1 MSSQSPDTSAAT
13 GSQILAGKVAIVTG
27 AGSGIGRA
35 TALRFAREGAA
46 VMVSE
51 ISVRR
56 GQETVDMITAAGGR
70 AISMKVDVSK
80 PEDIE
85 AMVAKTVDEFGQ
97 LDILINNAATVRPG
111 GAIELAVEDW
121 DIVWKTNVSSVFLGA
136 KYAAPQMKNGGAI
149 VSVAS
154 TSGLMGDTHLISY
167 NATKAAVINL
177 TRALAIDLTPL
188 GIRVNCIC
196 PGITMTPAQD
206 AFMSEPVMRSLSE
219 LTTPMRRNAQPEE
232 MAAAMLWLA
241 SPESSYVSGHAL
253 VVDGGLTAQQP
264 FALLLQVRD
273 HLADGNVDGV

>member
-1 MSSQSPDTSAAT
+1 
-13 GSQILAGKVAIVTG
+13 
-27 AGSGIGRA
+27 
-35 TALRFAREGAA
+35 
-46 VMVSE
+46 MVSE

-56 GQETVDMITAAGGR
+56 GQETVEMITAAGGR
-70 AISMKVDVSK
+70 ATSMKVDVSK

-85 AMVAKTVDEFGQ
+85 AMVTKTVDEFGQ

-121 DIVWKTNVSSVFLGA
+121 DLVWKTNVSSVFLGA
-136 KYAAPQMKNGGAI
+136 KFAAPQMKNGGAI

-167 NATKAAVINL
+167 SATKAAVINL
-177 TRALAIDLTPL
+177 TRSLAVDLTPL

-264 FALLLQVRD
+264 FSLLLQVRD
-273 HLADGNVDGV
+273 HLAAGNVDGM